1 MAFNTQKITT
11 TNKTLI
17 TFDVHNHNSI
27 IFTNSHATD
36 AVTIDLYA
44 TSRLGTD
51 ITTTAVVAAES
62 EIESGSSVTLTV
74 DNGSGAGSAATDDLL
89 LNERVYKANG
99 AFVGICT
106 TVGSSTALVFA
117 GGIERTIVDNNLLY
131 TGTRYYILRNVK
143 IPKGVSLKL
152 NRDEFHQSS
161 TNFGMYINTDSST
174 GGINII
180 AR

>member
-1 MAFNTQKITT
+1 MAFQTQKITT

-51 ITTTAVVAAES
+51 ITNTTVVADETEVAS
-62 EIESGSSVTLTV
+62 TDSVTLTV
-74 DNGSGAGSAATDDLL
+74 DTVDATDDIF
-89 LNERVYKANG
+89 LNEQVFKSNG
-99 AFVGICT
+99 ALFGICT
-106 TVGSSTALVFA
+106 SVTNTTTIVFS
-117 GGIERTIVDNNLLY
+117 GGIEREITNGYVLY

-152 NRDEFHQSS
+152 NKDEFTQSS
-161 TNFGMYINTDSST
+161 TNFDMYINTNSST
-174 GGINII
+174 GGIDII